1 MRPVCPWMKGLQSK
15 AEGMTACKTTG
26 RTSKHRNG
34 EQWRTTIWCEV
45 MAHWQCRLNL
55 QCCMFFIWFN
65 TLRLYLIAWIRGN
78 LSGSVSSSQIARKV
92 SPLGSVILIKLMRRE
107 KFFCM
112 MRNVASVGILSVGIV
127 LTSTEI
133 LNGIWSC
140 WVWMEAMAILPG
152 LSSRKWMVPHEPA
165 SLLSAFIA
173 GPDWSGDRCFRN
185 KILDCCKTH
194 FAQSCTRSMTDTHNI
209 EWSHAMH
216 SSQLSTQQLVQRTAT
231 WQGHNQKKARTTK
244 VHRGFQN

>member
-55 QCCMFFIWFN
+55 QCCTFFIWFN

-107 KFFCM
+107 KFFTM
-112 MRNVASVGILSVGIV
+112 MNKVASVDIFSVGIM
-127 LTSTEI
+127 LTSTAI
-133 LNGIWSC
+133 LNGIKSC
-140 WVWMEAMAILPG
+140 WVWMEAMAMLPG
-152 LSSRKWMVPHEPA
+152 YPSSRKRMVPREPG
-165 SLLSAFIA
+165 SLFSEFIA
-173 GPDWSGDRCFRN
+173 VLDDRG
-185 KILDCCKTH
+185 IADSKTK
-194 FAQSCTRSMTDTHNI
+194 SWTP
-209 EWSHAMH
+209 
-216 SSQLSTQQLVQRTAT
+216 VQKSYRT
-231 WQGHNQKKARTTK
+231 
-244 VHRGFQN
+244 